1 MSNLKQSTTTTAT
14 FSNSTSPLSA
24 NLSHK
29 AFDLIT
35 LIDKLPL
42 QIECMTC
49 YDNMLI
55 LGTSC
60 GKLLVYEIK
69 INELTPSKFELDVK
83 RSITATKKPILQL
96 EALRAFDIIIA
107 LFDAQLHVFDLD
119 KFQLQY
125 SINKTKGCSLFT
137 TSISNDQKLLR
148 LCVACKKKLQ
158 FFYINILSKNT
169 SQFMELVSDLELND
183 IPRNLK
189 LTKDNLVVFSL
200 RKDYYYYEMPS
211 TSVNAPGSNLK
222 QPETRFSIG
231 SRQIEPLC
239 EKLQNEYFA
248 LGVDENKTIIY
259 DTKGK
264 PNLEYPILWSNT
276 PSAVCSVGP
285 YLIGILPALNSLEI
299 VTIQPTSVSVQLIE
313 FNRESI
319 SNTNNTESRSISS
332 SFSSSFIG
340 QAVSAPVL
348 AVTNTVSN
356 LTSSLTSN
364 QIQQPVLNIN
374 PADRIKVIKS
384 NNNSVCYVATQSY
397 VWCLIPIKINDQ
409 LEQVLRYKN
418 YELGLN
424 LISTQLNFNQTNE
437 CPFAKSWPTSTT
449 SPKQNI
455 SKILLPFFSFNP
467 LENEVNEIT
476 QRKIKNLNAL
486 DLFCRKKFTE
496 SLQLF
501 QNMKTDPSHIIA
513 FLPGLL
519 PDAYRSKLKFDEYYP
534 VLDAKEMED
543 AIGSLIDYLQVKRNE
558 FLKESKQINDPTN
571 FNLIPLIEGKPVLK
585 TRQQILQIID
595 TTLLKCY
602 LKTKENLVPFFLRRE
617 QNFLHLDE
625 SERLLTQHNKISEL
639 IILYEK
645 KEAHEKALNLL
656 LAELPKQNSVL
667 YGVKHLVEYL
677 KKIGNANLEL
687 TFKFAKN
694 VIETDAK
701 WGIKIF
707 MGDAFKVDKII
718 AERAKVKQKNLI
730 RKKKSVS
737 TLKSVI
743 KKRNDSKELSNL
755 LKINTNQ
762 DEESDENYNFEMIE
776 DDDDEEEFKLLDH
789 EQVCKYLSE
798 QIEPKS
804 LSINLARIYVQYCIF
819 VWADKNPKL
828 NNILIDFYV
837 LLIEQKQ
844 SDKLEEDQIKTYKEM
859 LIYFLTETN
868 NYEAIYAISKLS
880 LENYPEERA
889 IVLGKLGKHS
899 EALTIYVDK
908 LNDIDKAEAYCHHV
922 FASQDTVEA
931 KQVYYQLL
939 QIYLNSDYEEIRIGA
954 SIRLLNAHSNEI
966 GSCRSLELLPAELM
980 KCKNLSPFFENMLNR
995 LARNKHNIQIINRLM
1010 FSLEL
1015 QIHETKILCQDKKF
1029 VVNDEQMC
1037 KECNKRMGK
1046 SAMVRFPNGDLIHY
1060 GCSKNSESYAKR
1072 SSVN

>member
-1 MSNLKQSTTTTAT
+1 M
-14 FSNSTSPLSA
+14 
-24 NLSHK
+24 
-29 AFDLIT
+29 
-35 LIDKLPL
+35 
-42 QIECMTC
+42 
-49 YDNMLI
+49 
-55 LGTSC
+55 
-60 GKLLVYEIK
+60 
-69 INELTPSKFELDVK
+69 
-83 RSITATKKPILQL
+83 
-96 EALRAFDIIIA
+96 
-107 LFDAQLHVFDLD
+107 
-119 KFQLQY
+119 
-125 SINKTKGCSLFT
+125 
-137 TSISNDQKLLR
+137 
-148 LCVACKKKLQ
+148 
-158 FFYINILSKNT
+158 
-169 SQFMELVSDLELND
+169 
-183 IPRNLK
+183 
-189 LTKDNLVVFSL
+189 
-200 RKDYYYYEMPS
+200 
-211 TSVNAPGSNLK
+211 
-222 QPETRFSIG
+222 
-231 SRQIEPLC
+231 
-239 EKLQNEYFA
+239 
-248 LGVDENKTIIY
+248 
-259 DTKGK
+259 
-264 PNLEYPILWSNT
+264 
-276 PSAVCSVGP
+276 
-285 YLIGILPALNSLEI
+285 
-299 VTIQPTSVSVQLIE
+299 
-313 FNRESI
+313 
-319 SNTNNTESRSISS
+319 
-332 SFSSSFIG
+332 
-340 QAVSAPVL
+340 
-348 AVTNTVSN
+348 
-356 LTSSLTSN
+356 TSSLTSN

-409 LEQVLRYKN
+409 LEQILRYKN

-424 LISTQLNFNQTNE
+424 LILTQLNFNQTNE
-437 CPFAKSWPTSTT
+437 CPFAKSWPISST
-449 SPKQNI
+449 SPKQNV

-656 LAELPKQNSVL
+656 LTELPKQNSVL

-677 KKIGNANLEL
+677 KKIGNSNLEL

-789 EQVCKYLSE
+789 ELVCKYLSE

-844 SDKLEEDQIKTYKEM
+844 SDKLEENQIKTYKEM

-889 IVLGKLGKHS
+889 IVLGKLDKHS

-908 LNDIDKAEAYCHHV
+908 LNDIDKAEAYCQHV
-922 FASQDTVEA
+922 FASQDTV
-931 KQVYYQLL
+931 
-939 QIYLNSDYEEIRIGA
+939 
-954 SIRLLNAHSNEI
+954 
-966 GSCRSLELLPAELM
+966 
-980 KCKNLSPFFENMLNR
+980 
-995 LARNKHNIQIINRLM
+995 
-1010 FSLEL
+1010 
-1015 QIHETKILCQDKKF
+1015 
-1029 VVNDEQMC
+1029 
-1037 KECNKRMGK
+1037 
-1046 SAMVRFPNGDLIHY
+1046 
-1060 GCSKNSESYAKR
+1060 
-1072 SSVN
+1072 